1 MMVGA
6 GGQAGSLE
14 ACEHQAKEFRL
25 SPGELRSGGL
35 FYAGEDQGG
44 FGFPKSLL
52 GTLCRVGQRRR
63 LRLGAWGKGE
73 NQARERAERYSG
85 GQVDRPWGW

>member
-1 MMVGA
+1 M
-6 GGQAGSLE
+6 E
-14 ACEHQAKEFRL
+14 ACERQTEELRL
-25 SPGELRSGGL
+25 SPGALWSCGV

-52 GTLCRVGQRRR
+52 AMLCGVGQWRR

-73 NQARERAERYSG
+73 DQGREGVERHSG
-85 GQVDRPWGW
+85 GQVDRPWVW